1 MKELYIIPLYVPAAC
16 TDVVQELDVG
26 VNKPFKNTIRK
37 EFDEFVHAD
46 FEQWADNNPDQVEHW
61 VPKIAPRALKL
72 RLSKWVDCALEA
84 LKTDDMRRTIPECF
98 ASAKHGCFEEIRGQ
112 ARMLS
117 SFKESQSVLAEMHDQ
132 IVEIGR
138 NDPAF
143 ADVLRVDDCMTG
155 LGDTMEG
162 IEDFDEDAEEVIE
175 DASDNEEENEE
186 KF

>member
-1 MKELYIIPLYVPAAC
+1 VC
-16 TDVVQELDVG
+16 

-61 VPKIAPRALKL
+61 VPNIAPRALKL

-84 LKTDDMRRTIPECF
+84 LKTDDMRRTIQECF

-143 ADVLRVDDCMTG
+143 ADVLRIWSN
-155 LGDTMEG
+155 L
-162 IEDFDEDAEEVIE
+162 
-175 DASDNEEENEE
+175 
-186 KF
+186 